1 MNKNKIRG
9 LRDFFNSDWVTKQDV
24 VDLIM
29 INFISEKHLS
39 SLLHLILSG
48 YSLEEIKD
56 MEVFKNE

>member
-24 VDLIM
+24 VDIM

-56 MEVFKNE
+56 MEVFENE

>member
-24 VDLIM
+24 VDIM

>member
-1 MNKNKIRG
+1 MNKNTIRG
-9 LRDFFNSDWVTKQDV
+9 LRDFFNSDWVTKEDV
-24 VDLIM
+24 VDIM

-39 SLLHLILSG
+39 SLLHLILNG

>member
-1 MNKNKIRG
+1 MNKNTIRG
-9 LRDFFNSDWVTKQDV
+9 LRDFFNSDWVTKEDV
-24 VDLIM
+24 VDIM

-39 SLLHLILSG
+39 SLLQLILNG

>member
-1 MNKNKIRG
+1 MNKNTIRR
-9 LRDFFNSDWVTKQDV
+9 LRDFFNSDWVTKEDV
-24 VDLIM
+24 VDIM

-39 SLLHLILSG
+39 SLLHLILNG

>member
-1 MNKNKIRG
+1 MNKNTIRG
-9 LRDFFNSDWVTKQDV
+9 LRDFFNSDWVTKEDV
-24 VDLIM
+24 VDIM
-29 INFISEKHLS
+29 ITFISEKHLS